1 VDLNAE
7 PLDWRMIDVLPVEVA
22 EECRVVPL
30 WVEGPR
36 DSVLVVATTAP
47 ARPTALDEVARVTGK
62 ARVVPLLATDA
73 AVSRAINR
81 LYYPHLLGARRPVE
95 AIPLPEAD
103 EHLPLMTD
111 RSEYLMPGP
120 PPPGRAPAPSE
131 RGHLPVMSPL
141 TEELPDHE
149 QLTDPG
155 MRRVDVT
162 PRPVREP
169 EPEVWVYGWGV
180 KATRALVELMEDSG
194 LQVRVARTEDVV
206 RASAGAVVVAP
217 VQSVDG
223 SGEGPGRTDLPV
235 RSPVRGS
242 TAPRGARSCSCRTH
256 GSAAGSLSPVVP
268 PASERMMFNARLLTS
283 VAVVL
288 ALSLSSCK
296 SPEEEGTPPPPPQPP
311 MSGDAFP
318 TSRGDLIVHPVNH
331 ATFLMNWAGK
341 TLYVDPVGGATPFQE
356 LPAPD
361 VILVTDIHGDH
372 LNKDTLTAIVR
383 PETVIV
389 APQAVRDLLPPAL
402 QGATQVLANGGT
414 LSVADIP
421 VEAIPMYNLTSD
433 RLQYHVKGRGNGYVL
448 TFGDKRVYI
457 AGDTEDIPEMRA
469 LRNIDVAFVPMN
481 LPFTMT
487 VAQAAE
493 AVREFRPK
501 VVYPYHS
508 RGSDLDEFTRRVGT
522 DLGIEVRVRNWY

>member
-1 VDLNAE
+1 MRKKRLGDLLQENGLLDKLQLRAALGFHTMWGVPLGQVVADMGFCTPQQVLETLAEQVQLPVVDLNAE

-120 PPPGRAPAPSE
+120 PPPGSAPAPAE

-141 TEELPDHE
+141 TEELPAHE

-155 MRRVDVT
+155 MRRVDMT

-217 VQSVDG
+217 VQSVDVVKRRG
-223 SGEGPGRTDLPV
+223 TQAQLLLAGRVHDKARAKAL
-235 RSPVRGS
+235 
-242 TAPRGARSCSCRTH
+242 GAR
-256 GSAAGSLSPVVP
+256 
-268 PASERMMFNARLLTS
+268 
-283 VAVVL
+283 
-288 ALSLSSCK
+288 
-296 SPEEEGTPPPPPQPP
+296 
-311 MSGDAFP
+311 
-318 TSRGDLIVHPVNH
+318 
-331 ATFLMNWAGK
+331 TFLSGPLCADQ
-341 TLYVDPVGGATPFQE
+341 L
-356 LPAPD
+356 L
-361 VILVTDIHGDH
+361 H
-372 LNKDTLTAIVR
+372 
-383 PETVIV
+383 
-389 APQAVRDLLPPAL
+389 AVRDHVRA
-402 QGATQVLANGGT
+402 GRTASRQV
-414 LSVADIP
+414 V
-421 VEAIPMYNLTSD
+421 
-433 RLQYHVKGRGNGYVL
+433 
-448 TFGDKRVYI
+448 
-457 AGDTEDIPEMRA
+457 
-469 LRNIDVAFVPMN
+469 
-481 LPFTMT
+481 
-487 VAQAAE
+487 
-493 AVREFRPK
+493 
-501 VVYPYHS
+501 
-508 RGSDLDEFTRRVGT
+508 
-522 DLGIEVRVRNWY
+522 